1 MIVGIDLGTTH
12 SLIGAYKENGSVL
25 FKNALGELLTPSIIS
40 INDDESIL
48 IGAAAKERLTTH
60 PSHTIANF
68 KRLMGTN
75 QTISLGSKVL
85 RPEELSALILKSLI
99 ADAEAATG
107 EKVTEAVISVPAYF
121 SDAQRKATKTAGTLA
136 GIKVERLINEPTA
149 AALAYGLEERKQD
162 STFLILDLGGGTF
175 DVSIL
180 EIFDGVVEVHASSGD
195 NFLGGEDFLQ
205 VLLATACNDLS
216 IEASS
221 LSANELNL
229 FLNKLE
235 LLKRSLTQ
243 NSVGQLSI
251 ALQNKTY
258 QWQITEQR
266 FAEIAEPLIQRLRKP
281 IERAIRDAK
290 LTPQDLDEVVL
301 VGGAS
306 RMPLVSRLASKL
318 LGRLPLRHIN
328 PDQTIALGAVIAS
341 GLKSRNAQ
349 LNEVILT
356 DICPYSLGIN
366 VSKQNVQGDYI
377 SGFFMPIIPRNSTVP
392 ISRAEDMHPIH
403 EDQEFVCFKIF
414 QGENPIADKN
424 ILLGK
429 LDIKL
434 PNKLVQDRGVNIR
447 FTYDINGILQV
458 EATVNHTGEKK
469 ELILQ
474 QNNSTMT
481 DDEIQ
486 ARLKAL
492 SQLKIHPRDKQ
503 ENILLIS
510 RASRLYE
517 EYINYRDELQELLLN
532 FQQILDTQD
541 EEKITNYQNQF
552 REILDSIEKH
562 EEY

>member
-12 SLIGAYKENGSVL
+12 SLIGAYKENGTVL

-60 PSHTIANF
+60 PSLTTANF

-75 QTISLGSKVL
+75 QTISLGEKVF

-180 EIFDGVVEVHASSGD
+180 EIFDGVVEVHASAGD

-235 LLKRSLTQ
+235 QLKRSLSQ
-243 NSVGQLSI
+243 NNAGQLSI
-251 ALQNKTY
+251 TLQNKTY
-258 QWQITEQR
+258 HWQITEQR
-266 FAEIAEPLIQRLRKP
+266 FAELSEPLIQRLRKP
-281 IERAIRDAK
+281 IERAVRDAK
-290 LTPQDLDEVVL
+290 LTPQDLDEIVL

-306 RMPLVSRLASKL
+306 RMPLVSRLATKL
-318 LGRLPLRHIN
+318 FGRLPLRHIS

-341 GLKSRNAQ
+341 GLKSRNTQ
-349 LNEVILT
+349 LDEVILT

-366 VSKQNVQGDYI
+366 VSKQNAQGDYV

-424 ILLGK
+424 ILLGE

-434 PNKLVQDRGVNIR
+434 PNKLVEDRGVNIR

-458 EATVNHTGEKK
+458 EATVNHTREKK

-474 QNNSTMT
+474 QNNNTMT
-481 DDEIQ
+481 DDEIH

-517 EYINYRDELQELLLN
+517 EYINHRDELQELLLN

-552 REILDSIEKH
+552 KEILDSIEEH

>member
-12 SLIGAYKENGSVL
+12 SLIGAYKENGPVL

-107 EKVTEAVISVPAYF
+107 EKITEAVISVPAYF

-180 EIFDGVVEVHASSGD
+180 EIFDGVVEVHASAGD

-229 FLNKLE
+229 LLNKLE